1 MREISKT
8 FHTRGGKSI
17 EPPGSLPEEEHA
29 NDKRGPS
36 TPSPTLYG
44 KSWSN
49 VVQTP
54 PCGYAMLA
62 LPGQEKLMHFKLDK
76 ETSDDTWYHTLRH
89 KHNTNP
95 SPPSPQKR
103 AG

>member
-17 EPPGSLPEEEHA
+17 EPPGSEPEEEHA

-44 KSWSN
+44 KSWN
-49 VVQTP
+49 NVQTP
-54 PCGYAMLA
+54 PCGYAKLA

-76 ETSDDTWYHTLRH
+76 ETSDANTILIHHLHPLRRGLVESSG
-89 KHNTNP
+89 T
-95 SPPSPQKR
+95 R
-103 AG
+103 APR